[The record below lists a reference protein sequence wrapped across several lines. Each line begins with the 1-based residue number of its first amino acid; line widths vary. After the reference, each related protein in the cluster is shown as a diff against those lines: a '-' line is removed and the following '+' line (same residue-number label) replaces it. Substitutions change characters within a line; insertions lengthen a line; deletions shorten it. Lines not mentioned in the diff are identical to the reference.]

1 LIVLLWVLAIKNPN
15 FCNKKNT
22 MIKRVCQYIFISA
35 IGSIAIPTNTFIGE
49 KLDISNIIP
58 VELSIGIG

>member
-1 LIVLLWVLAIKNPN
+1 
-15 FCNKKNT
+15 

-35 IGSIAIPTNTFIGE
+35 IDCIAIPTNTFIGE

-58 VELSIGIG
+58 VELSIEIG